1 MTLDLFFALVVFA
14 IVTSVTPGPNN
25 LMLLAS
31 GVNYGFRRSIPHML
45 GIAGGFTFMVVVL
58 GLGLAQ
64 VFVANPL
71 LYQVLRYAGG
81 LYMLWLAWKIANS
94 RPVGEGKTGAK
105 PMTFLRAALFQW
117 VNPKAWVMVISAI
130 TTYTP
135 DTGKLGSILMVA
147 GVFGAINLPTV
158 SIWTLFGTALRL
170 LLENPKT
177 LRAINISMAV
187 LLVASMAPLL
197 WH

>member
-135 DTGKLGSILMVA
+135 DTGKLESILMVA

-158 SIWTLFGTALRL
+158 GIWTLFGTALRL